1 MSSDNTRFQKFKK
14 SKQGQVMITNFQKA
28 RNAIENEAARVLE
41 EQHNLPVGSL
51 NNSGLLTPE
60 NVNAKVV
67 SLNLFG
73 PPPVG
78 NASGNSSL
86 NVFNTKVNS
95 KKGGRKNRKTK
106 RRRHTSRRK

>member
-41 EQHNLPVGSL
+41 EEHNLPPGSL

-60 NVNAKVV
+60 NLNANEV

-73 PPPVG
+73 KPPVG
-78 NASGNSSL
+78 NAPGNSSL
-86 NVFNTKVNS
+86 KIFNTKVIS
-95 KKGGRKNRKTK
+95 KKGGRKSRKTK
-106 RRRHTSRRK
+106 RRRRTSRRK